1 MIVMVVTIIAVFVIS
16 AILLVYLSS
25 VTFTAIRAYDY
36 NVKFSIPTLFVI
48 PLILIVTHINIYNTY
63 KYSDKKKAFKLFLF
77 IFKKYPVAI
86 AIFLT
91 IVASNIAEQNVKVS
105 KGVSYRKTKSLQQ
118 KKRMK
123 SIERVLRSNTYGEML
138 LGT

>member
-1 MIVMVVTIIAVFVIS
+1 MIVMIVAIIAVFVIS
-16 AILLVYLSS
+16 AILLIYLSA
-25 VTFTAIRAYDY
+25 VTFTAIRAFDY
-36 NVKFSIPTLFVI
+36 NIKFSILTLFMI
-48 PLILIVTHINIYNTY
+48 PLILIVTHIKIYNTY
-63 KYSDKKKAFKLFLF
+63 KFSDKKKAFKLFMF

-123 SIERVLRSNTYGEML
+123 SIGRVLQSNTYGEML
-138 LGT
+138 LGV

>member
-1 MIVMVVTIIAVFVIS
+1 MVVTIIAVFVIS
-16 AILLVYLSS
+16 AILLVCLSS